1 MDYLIYIFYGLPT
14 LFVFAWFILR
24 RRSLESRSVRPQ
36 AGSLAAGLNVPPSL
50 HPVIVPSRC
59 IGCGSCVKA
68 CPEEPE
74 HHVLGIVGGR
84 AHLVS
89 PSDCIGHGACK
100 TACPVEAI
108 SLVFGTER
116 RGAEI
121 PVLSPR
127 FETSVP

>member
-14 LFVFAWFILR
+14 LFVFAWFIFR
-24 RRSLESRSVRPQ
+24 CRSLESRSVRAQ
-36 AGSLAAGLNVPPSL
+36 AGSWAAGLNEPPSL
-50 HPVIVPSRC
+50 PPVIDPSRC

-74 HHVLGIVGGR
+74 HHVLGIIGGR
-84 AHLVS
+84 AQLVS
-89 PSDCIGHGACK
+89 PADCIGHGACK